1 MQSTTH
7 SSQVFLG
14 QKNSIAKY
22 DLNENKPIWSK
33 EIKGTPLILSTWKDM
48 LLIQIQTWVSY
59 THMLVKQE
67 NGQTVWETN
76 SVYGFITPHYLKG
89 DIYFFNH
96 KREICKIDGDTGEL
110 LFSIRVASIFS
121 RHLFKIA
128 IIEDRLYLISKKK
141 TFLINIETGEPLE
154 IKELNKFTKHD
165 VSVAL
170 GNGVDQTA
178 LFSNIEHASSSS
190 GSEGVVAGGGDGG
203 GGGE

>member
-1 MQSTTH
+1 MQSKTN

-22 DLNENKPIWSK
+22 DLNENKPIWTK

-59 THMLVKQE
+59 THMLVKQD

-96 KREICKIDGDTGEL
+96 NREICKICL
-110 LFSIRVASIFS
+110 LYTSPSPR
-121 RHLFKIA
+121 
-128 IIEDRLYLISKKK
+128 D
-141 TFLINIETGEPLE
+141 
-154 IKELNKFTKHD
+154 
-165 VSVAL
+165 
-170 GNGVDQTA
+170 
-178 LFSNIEHASSSS
+178 
-190 GSEGVVAGGGDGG
+190 
-203 GGGE
+203 